1 MIKIYFKANIFI
13 LGFLFLTLA
22 KGQDPDF
29 SATINSAGGTG
40 GINYD
45 LTFGFSPSA
54 TDGYDEGIDFYAPP
68 SPPPP
73 LFDAALSLGGDRY
86 YTQIVNGS
94 IDDLVEHEWEVQLQ
108 YDTDN
113 LITLTWDNT
122 GWTNMMSSAL
132 LQDAFGG
139 AFVNID
145 MLTGEGVAN
154 AAFASWDGTVLS
166 LFSPAVNTL
175 KLKVT
180 PKEFVLSNEL
190 PIAVAGPDTTGR
202 SGMRIY
208 LDGSGS
214 YDPDADPLNQTPV
227 FYKWTTDS
235 LDVSI
240 DDDTLETASFIAPL
254 LEVGA
259 DPMPYSII
267 LTVTDVEGA
276 TGKDTV
282 VITILPPVPTANAG
296 QNQTVTEGNEV
307 DLNGAGSASI
317 ETEDYYFHWEVPDEI
332 ELSDTTAENPRFIAP
347 FVENDTDYSL
357 ILTVEDGVSPDP
369 SEPDTVVITVK
380 DNQPPIAVAGNDVSV
395 VQGETVA
402 LNGSGSDDDT
412 DVSEIYG
419 SLTYLWTAPAGITLS
434 NNTDKRPTFTAP
446 SVTDTTDFV
455 FSLVVNDGEFDSDP
469 DTVVIT
475 VTGNVAPEAYFTFS
489 NEKQPGVVVEGEEVT
504 LDWNFTE
511 DETEYDTTHSYDV
524 NNDLL
529 SIQWIAPSSITL
541 STYTAG
547 QPRFYA
553 PTVTDVDTL
562 FLTVT
567 LIINDGS
574 LSDTEE
580 VIIPVLNN
588 KKPNANAGS
597 DKEEYEDVTVVLNG
611 SASQDP
617 TDVSSVLGPLNY
629 AWTAPGSITLSD
641 VAASNPTFTA
651 PVVTDTTNFEFV
663 LVVNDGELDSEEDT
677 I

>member
-73 LFDAALSLGGDRY
+73 LFDAALSLRGDRY

-94 IDDLVEHEWEVQLQ
+94 VDDLVEHEWEVQLQ
-108 YDTDN
+108 YDIDN
-113 LITLTWDNT
+113 LITLTWDNS

-145 MLTGEGVAN
+145 MLTGEGIAN

-166 LFSPAVNTL
+166 LFNPAVNTL

-214 YDPDADPLNQTPV
+214 YDSDADPLNQTPI

-254 LEVGA
+254 LGVGA
-259 DPMPYSII
+259 DPVPYSII

-282 VITILPPVPTANAG
+282 VITILPPVPIANAG
-296 QNQTVTEGNEV
+296 QDQTVTEGHEV
-307 DLNGAGSASI
+307 DLNGTGSASL
-317 ETEDYYFHWEVPDEI
+317 EGEDYYFHWEVPDGI

-347 FVENDTDYSL
+347 FVENDTNYPL

-369 SEPDTVVITVK
+369 SGPDTVVITVK

-395 VQGETVA
+395 VQGETAA
-402 LNGSGSDDDT
+402 LNGSGSDDT
-412 DVSEIYG
+412 DVRESYG
-419 SLTYLWTAPAGITLS
+419 SLTYLWIAPAGITFS

-446 SVTDTTDFV
+446 SVPDTTDFV
-455 FSLVVNDGEFDSDP
+455 FSLVVNDREFDSDL
-469 DTVVIT
+469 DTVAIT

-489 NEKQPGVVVEGEEVT
+489 NEEQPDVVVEGEEVT
-504 LDWNFTE
+504 LDWNFTA
-511 DETEYDTTHSYDV
+511 DITEYDTTHSYDV

-529 SIQWIAPSSITL
+529 SIQWM
-541 STYTAG
+541 
-547 QPRFYA
+547 
-553 PTVTDVDTL
+553 VD
-562 FLTVT
+562 
-567 LIINDGS
+567 
-574 LSDTEE
+574 
-580 VIIPVLNN
+580 
-588 KKPNANAGS
+588 
-597 DKEEYEDVTVVLNG
+597 
-611 SASQDP
+611 
-617 TDVSSVLGPLNY
+617 
-629 AWTAPGSITLSD
+629 
-641 VAASNPTFTA
+641 
-651 PVVTDTTNFEFV
+651 PVVIDCQ
-663 LVVNDGELDSEEDT
+663 LIQQDSPVSMPLQLPAV
-677 I
+677 ILYLLW

>member
-13 LGFLFLTLA
+13 LGFLFLTLT

-94 IDDLVEHEWEVQLQ
+94 VDDLVEHEWEVQLQ

-122 GWTNMMSSAL
+122 GWTDMMSSAL

-139 AFVNID
+139 IMFNVD
-145 MLTGEGVAN
+145 MLTETGLVLTN
-154 AAFASWDGTVLS
+154 PAFNL
-166 LFSPAVNTL
+166 L
-175 KLKVT
+175 KLKIT

-190 PIAVAGPDTTGR
+190 PIADAGSDTTGR
-202 SGMRIY
+202 SSMRIY

-214 YDPDADPLNQTPV
+214 YDPDADDWSQTPIV
-227 FYKWTTDS
+227 YKWTTDS
-235 LDVSI
+235 LDISI

-276 TGKDTV
+276 TDKDTV

-317 ETEDYYFHWEVPDEI
+317 ETEDYYFHWEVPDGI
-332 ELSDTTAENPRFIAP
+332 ELSDITAENPRFIAP

-380 DNQPPIAVAGNDVSV
+380 DHRPPISVSK
-395 VQGETVA
+395 
-402 LNGSGSDDDT
+402 
-412 DVSEIYG
+412 IK
-419 SLTYLWTAPAGITLS
+419 I
-434 NNTDKRPTFTAP
+434 
-446 SVTDTTDFV
+446 
-455 FSLVVNDGEFDSDP
+455 
-469 DTVVIT
+469 
-475 VTGNVAPEAYFTFS
+475 
-489 NEKQPGVVVEGEEVT
+489 
-504 LDWNFTE
+504 
-511 DETEYDTTHSYDV
+511 
-524 NNDLL
+524 
-529 SIQWIAPSSITL
+529 
-541 STYTAG
+541 
-547 QPRFYA
+547 
-553 PTVTDVDTL
+553 
-562 FLTVT
+562 
-567 LIINDGS
+567 
-574 LSDTEE
+574 
-580 VIIPVLNN
+580 
-588 KKPNANAGS
+588 
-597 DKEEYEDVTVVLNG
+597 
-611 SASQDP
+611 
-617 TDVSSVLGPLNY
+617 
-629 AWTAPGSITLSD
+629 
-641 VAASNPTFTA
+641 
-651 PVVTDTTNFEFV
+651 
-663 LVVNDGELDSEEDT
+663 
-677 I
+677 